1 MMRVVRLELEG
12 VQVRGRG
19 GAESCASTI
28 ENASGYVVTVI
39 SVLPRREIALVSCYV
54 ADLGGETAVTHMRLP
69 ADQRASFEQRV
80 LGGLPGTSHARACL
94 LDHAAE
100 LHMLLEAVLEEPVT
114 VEIAER
120 SLQDASG
127 VWRQRER
134 SAGP

>member
-1 MMRVVRLELEG
+1 VVRLELEG

-19 GAESCASTI
+19 WAESCASTI

-39 SVLPRREIALVSCYV
+39 SVLQSRAIALVSCYV
-54 ADLGGETAVTHMRLP
+54 ADLGGESAVTHMRL
-69 ADQRASFEQRV
+69 ATDQRASFEQRV
-80 LGGLPGTSHARACL
+80 LGGLPGASHARACL

-100 LHMLLEAVLEEPVT
+100 LRVLLEELLQQAVT

-127 VWRQRER
+127 VWGQREPA
-134 SAGP
+134 AGP